1 MQHKYSYS
9 FVLFFIVFFTNY
21 LFGQNRIE
29 NEFILQL
36 KSGTKVDD
44 VLYSLRRGGVLTGKI
59 KKKEISRPPYNFWKI
74 SLDRNILPEAVNKIN
89 TNPNVVNVQY
99 NHTVSYRNTPDD
111 SLFFRQWSLNNSGQ
125 AGGQNDADIDADLAW
140 DLTTGGLSPSGD
152 TIVIC
157 IIDNGIDTSH
167 VDLVDNMW
175 KNYGEIRGNGIDD
188 DGNGYVDDYLG
199 WNTYFDTDEI
209 AGGSHGTP
217 VSGIIGAKGNN
228 HIGISGINWNV
239 KLMMIVNGDDEAG
252 IIGAYLYALK
262 MRKLYNETGGQKGAY
277 IVATNASL
285 GIDNAKAEDHPI
297 WCSIYDS
304 LGVAGILNVGATS
317 NNLVDVDIMG
327 DMPSSCPSDYLLTV
341 TNVDQYNQKVNSAG
355 YGIRTIDLGAYGKS
369 TYSTHNISNYGSFG
383 GTSAATPHATGV
395 AGLLFSY
402 SDKLNEI
409 SHSNPSNAALMAK
422 DALMN
427 GVVHNGSL
435 EGISVSEGVLNAY
448 NALKELEKYDDTCAP
463 PVEIRIDSI
472 SGDMVVFSWDDYNPD
487 LKYNLIYK
495 SETGESKTLENV
507 TSPYTLTG
515 LDYCSEY
522 NLKLQTICDT
532 FYSKQGFSFNVK
544 TIGCCESPKLT
555 FYNINDDKLH
565 LEWENKLAA
574 DEYQIISKYWSF
586 PKWDTITTTENN
598 LDLDYDFSCG
608 KYIVDIQSIC
618 GDNVSD
624 PHTAE
629 LLGDSCED
637 CSNIVY
643 CTPSMDNE
651 FEWIDKF
658 SIGYF
663 VFKSGKDNNGY
674 GKFDHSPAITLVENR
689 MTSIKINLGFRSE
702 IYNDYVY
709 VWVDFNKDGTFQ
721 KDEIIFN
728 DTSGSLTEVKKIIEL
743 KDSFDVG
750 FTTLRVMV
758 SAYEVSDLCD
768 VSSGNFGEYED
779 YCIYL
784 DKDYCDVDQITI
796 DSINIDTT
804 SAKFSWSNPYNYD
817 YFRLLL
823 DDPKTPHLFHYVDFV
838 QDTSYTFGNLE
849 KCSDY
854 RFIIVPY
861 CLPYKSGYTNS
872 YSFKT
877 RCTNAVIDESV
888 QNILFYP
895 NPVNDILNI
904 DTGDDTESTRIEI
917 FDLFGKKIFS
927 KNYNGSNMKIDLS
940 NMFFPGMYIMK
951 IEKHNFI
958 QTAKIIKQ

>member
-1 MQHKYSYS
+1 MQYKYYH
-9 FVLFFIVFFTNY
+9 FCAVFLLLFSGS
-21 LFGQNRIE
+21 LLGQNRIE
-29 NEFILQL
+29 NELILQL
-36 KSGTKVDD
+36 KSGAKVDD
-44 VLYSLRRGGVLTGKI
+44 VLYSLRREGVLNGKI
-59 KKKEISRPPYNFWKI
+59 KKKELSRPPYNFWKI
-74 SLDRNILPEAVNKIN
+74 HLDRNILPQAVNKIN
-89 TNPNVVNVQY
+89 TNENVVNVQY

-111 SLFFRQWSLNNSGQ
+111 SLFVKQWSLNNTGQ
-125 AGGQNDADIDADLAW
+125 GGGQNDADIDADLAW
-140 DLTTGGLSPSGD
+140 DLTTGGMSPSGD

-157 IIDNGIDTSH
+157 VIDNGIDTSH
-167 VDLVDNMW
+167 VDLVDNIW

-199 WNTYFDTDEI
+199 WNTYIDKDDI

-239 KLMMIVNGDDEAG
+239 KLMMVVNGDDEAS
-252 IIGAYLYALK
+252 IVGAYLYALK

-277 IVATNASL
+277 IVATNASF

-304 LGVAGILNVGATS
+304 LGVAGILNVGATA
-317 NNLVDVDIMG
+317 NNHVDVDIMG

-341 TNVDQYNQKVNSAG
+341 TNMNLYNQKVNSAG
-355 YGIRTIDLGAYGKS
+355 YGAVTIDLGAYGKGTFS
-369 TYSTHNISNYGSFG
+369 IHNISNYGSFG

-402 SDKLNEI
+402 SDKLDKV
-409 SHSNPSNAALMAK
+409 SHSSPSNAALMAK
-422 DALMN
+422 DAILK
-427 GVVHNGSL
+427 GVVHNVSL

-463 PVEIRIDSI
+463 PVEIHIDSV
-472 SGDMVVFSWDDYNPD
+472 SGDIIVFSWDDYNPE
-487 LKYNLIYK
+487 LKYNLIYIP
-495 SETGESKTLENV
+495 ESGDTITLENI

-515 LDYCSEY
+515 LDYCTQY
-522 NLKLQTICDT
+522 NLMLQTVCDT
-532 FYSKQGFSFNVK
+532 VYSNQGFSFNVK
-544 TIGCCESPKLT
+544 TIGCCESPELT
-555 FYNINDDKLH
+555 FYSINDGKLH
-565 LEWENKLAA
+565 LQWKDKLAA
-574 DEYQIISKYWSF
+574 NEYKVISKYWSF
-586 PKWDTITTTENN
+586 PKWDTLTTTENI

-608 KYIVDIQSIC
+608 KYIVDIQSVC
-618 GDNVSD
+618 DDNVSETQA
-624 PHTAE
+624 PE
-629 LLGDSCED
+629 LLGDTCED

-643 CTPSMDNE
+643 CTPQLDNE

-658 SIGYF
+658 SIGSFEYQ
-663 VFKSGKDNNGY
+663 SGKDDNGY
-674 GKFDHSPAITLVENR
+674 GKFDHSPSITLVENR
-689 MTSIKINLGFRSE
+689 MTSVKINIGFSGE

-709 VWVDFNKDGTFQ
+709 VWVDFNKDGKFE

-728 DTSGSLTEVKKIIEL
+728 DTTGSLTEVKKIIEL
-743 KDSFDVG
+743 KDSFEVG

-758 SAYEVSDLCD
+758 SAYEVDDPCD
-768 VSSGNFGEYED
+768 VSLDNFGEYED

-784 DKDYCDVDQITI
+784 DKDYCDVEQITV
-796 DSINIDTT
+796 DSIDIDTT
-804 SAKFSWSNPYNYD
+804 WATFSWSNPYNYD
-817 YFRLLL
+817 YFKLLL
-823 DDPKTPHLFHYVDFV
+823 DDPKTPHLFHYVDFIR
-838 QDTSYTFGNLE
+838 DTSYTFRNLE
-849 KCSDY
+849 ICSDY
-854 RFIIVPY
+854 RFIIAPY

-904 DTGDDTESTRIEI
+904 DTGDDAGSKRIEI
-917 FDLFGKKIFS
+917 LDLFGKKIFS
-927 KNYNGSNMKIDLS
+927 KNYTGSRIKIDIGKMLI
-940 NMFFPGMYIMK
+940 PGMYIIK
-951 IEKHNFI
+951 IEKDDFI